1 MRLIMANRII
11 VFDIGGTL
19 MEFDGMPLN
28 WSEYYPLGFKR
39 LAESLGYSIADGE
52 ILRSAEILR
61 SYNPRFHEREKEIK
75 PEFIFT
81 ECLKG
86 WNCNYEV
93 QKAANLF
100 FEGLELKPRIYG
112 GAIKLIAQLKK
123 KGCTVG
129 LYTDLPCGM
138 PDEYFK
144 KCITQLTDEAD
155 FYISSQSCG
164 YRKPYGQI
172 LLNTAKRYNTQ
183 IKDLI
188 YIGDEEKDRQ
198 TALHN
203 GCRFLL
209 HKGAVNDFSELYLK
223 CVGG

>member
-1 MRLIMANRII
+1 MVNKMIL
-11 VFDIGGTL
+11 FDIGGTL

-39 LAESLGYSIADGE
+39 LANSFGYNISDEE
-52 ILRSAEILR
+52 ISRSAKILR
-61 SYNPRFHEREKEIK
+61 SYNPRLYERQKEIK
-75 PEFIFT
+75 PDVILA

-86 WNCNYEV
+86 WNCNYEM

-100 FEGLELKPRIYG
+100 FDGLELKPKIYD
-112 GAIKLIAQLKK
+112 GAIELITQLKK
-123 KGCTVG
+123 KSCTVG

-144 KCITQLTDEAD
+144 KHIKELTDEAD

-164 YRKPYGQI
+164 YRKSYGHI
-172 LLNTAKRYNTQ
+172 LIDTAKRHNTD

-198 TALHN
+198 TSLHN

-209 HKGAVNDFSELYLK
+209 HKGTVNDFSELYFK
-223 CVGG
+223 CFGG

>member
-1 MRLIMANRII
+1 MANRII

-28 WSEYYPLGFKR
+28 WSEYYQLRFKR
-39 LAESLGYSIADGE
+39 LAESLGCSIADGE
-52 ILRSAEILR
+52 ILRSAEIFR

-75 PEFIFT
+75 PDVIFS

-100 FEGLELKPRIYG
+100 FEGLELKPRIYD

-138 PDEYFK
+138 PDCWARNCPTKSPGGVNVTARKSQNCTGRWIPSWQTRSIWNSVRGNSHSACTVSWIGRMTPCFG
-144 KCITQLTDEAD
+144 CPL
-155 FYISSQSCG
+155 IS
-164 YRKPYGQI
+164 R
-172 LLNTAKRYNTQ
+172 
-183 IKDLI
+183 
-188 YIGDEEKDRQ
+188 
-198 TALHN
+198 N
-203 GCRFLL
+203 GCPA
-209 HKGAVNDFSELYLK
+209 G
-223 CVGG
+223 